1 MRLDKLALIRSS
13 GRNQRWFVISAAIHV
28 VAIVGLILLFTP
40 IKPSRTVSYIDLG
53 SPQEQPMPAYRGPGG
68 IKGDQR
74 PISPNAKPSAPAP
87 PLPTPVM
94 GPPPTRA
101 QPAPSEAVTP
111 TNSDNDSLPVD
122 THRPLGPDYGDGRL
136 WVKAGDAAAGRLPA
150 RTAVDSMPV
159 HVARVDSALAA
170 KIRTYLDTVPPDSFA
185 TRPAPKWTTEI
196 AGKTWGIDGKWIYLG
211 GIKIPTA
218 ILALLPLPVSGNYD
232 GQQHE
237 AQIAARRQDIMQA
250 GERAANAVEFNKYVK
265 ELRARKE
272 MEHRAHEKPNPPPPL
287 PPAPSDTTKKQQPLV
302 P

>member
-1 MRLDKLALIRSS
+1 VRLDKLALIRSS
-13 GRNQRWFVISAAIHV
+13 GRNQRWFIISAAIHV

-40 IKPSRTVSYIDLG
+40 IKQTRTVSYIDLG
-53 SPQEQPMPAYRGPGG
+53 SPEQQPMPAYRGPGG
-68 IKGDQR
+68 TTRDNR
-74 PISPNAKPSAPAP
+74 PVAPNARPSAPAP
-87 PLPTPVM
+87 PLPAPVM
-94 GPPPTRA
+94 GPPPSRL
-101 QPAPSEAVTP
+101 PAPSEAVTP
-111 TNSDNDSLPVD
+111 SNGDNDSLPVD

-136 WVKAGDAAAGRLPA
+136 WVRAGDAVEGRLPA
-150 RTAVDSMPV
+150 RAAVDSMPV

-218 ILALLPLPVSGNYD
+218 ILALIPIPVSGNYD
-232 GQQHE
+232 GQNRE
-237 AQIAARRQDIMQA
+237 AKIEANRRDIMES

-265 ELRARKE
+265 EVRARKE
-272 MEHRAHEKPNPPPPL
+272 MEHRAHETPPPP
-287 PPAPSDTTKKQQPLV
+287 PPPTPVASDTTRKQQPLV